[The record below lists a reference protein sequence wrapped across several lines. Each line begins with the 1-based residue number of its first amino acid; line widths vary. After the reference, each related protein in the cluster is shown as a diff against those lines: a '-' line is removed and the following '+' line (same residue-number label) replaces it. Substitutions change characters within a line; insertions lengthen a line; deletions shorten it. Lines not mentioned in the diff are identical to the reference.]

1 MAPRRSSSRASET
14 VLLRDKVVI
23 VSGVGCKQSWLRWP
37 SLVALAVRMIS
48 RSGVGSE
55 TYLADADF

>member
-23 VSGVGCKQSWLRWP
+23 VSGVGRKQSWLRWP